1 MSVFDKWN
9 KNVNADFMKDLDA
22 QESGQGGNYD
32 NPPYGTYEVKIEKM
46 ELKESKKGDP
56 MLQVLFKVL
65 AGEQKG
71 KTILMNQVILQPF
84 QIHIANDFLR
94 SLDTDIEV
102 KFKDYGQYNEV
113 ILDVMEAVSAQKLE
127 FALEFAENDKGYNVF
142 TIKEVFDA
150 E

>member
-127 FALEFAENDKGYNVF
+127 FALEFTENDKGYNVF